1 MNRLKY
7 IYAALLLCCGIGARA
22 GNTVTIGTAS
32 GAPGT
37 EVTVSVSLTN
47 TDGVSALQFSIP
59 MGEYLSYV
67 NNSITKDDRLTNH
80 TVSAAESNGSL
91 NVMVYS
97 ASMAAISES
106 EGELFTFRLKLGNA
120 PATVTLTPT
129 NLVMTS
135 TNGTQLSGNT
145 SNGSV
150 SIRCAKAQYSSMS
163 VDFGRVPIRS
173 TYTSTVTVTNI
184 GNEPL
189 TITAVTFMD
198 DAFSTTT
205 TLPVEIPAGSS
216 QGIVVSCAP
225 TVRGNVNTQMIVTCN
240 SISKLN
246 TITLQAQPFAVNE
259 LHVSDASGTSDEEVT
274 VTLTMNNMDDICAM
288 QANFQLPEQ
297 LEYVSGSFELSSR
310 KQDHIASASL
320 NNGVL
325 RLIAFSTT
333 SKAFTGNDGEIGH
346 FKVKLVGRN
355 STQLK
360 ASEAVLTGI
369 INGNTENVISADY
382 GGQISI
388 SSPQLYTSSTLSFG
402 NMPVN
407 EDVKKTY
414 TIRNYGSAP
423 LTISR
428 IEFDSESFSIEEA
441 LPLQINSGYQQKTIT
456 VVNAD
461 KTEGDFA
468 TTMHIYSNDPEQ
480 RMYSV
485 NVTGCVFAPNYLA
498 FSVEEASEN
507 DVSLKVSMDNYDD
520 IMGVQFDITATNGY
534 TINDADIQIDSRAQ
548 GMVVSTSQ
556 TGNNTLHVFAY
567 MLSGAIAQGSGKLMT
582 IGLTPV
588 QSLANGQ
595 CSLTVRNVVMGVRN
609 LTNKY
614 AGTDPININFSV
626 PTEKPNDDT
635 QVVVTAASYT
645 RAYGDAN
652 PTFGFASVGADLSG
666 TPEITCL
673 ATETSPAGTYPIVIT
688 KGSITNNNVSYI
700 NGTLTI
706 TKAPLTISVGNY
718 SKRQGQANPDFT
730 VNYSG
735 FKNDETET
743 VLNHKPVITTSAN
756 TSSTPGEYTIYVSN
770 AEASNYDISY
780 ENGILTV
787 TAPQKGDVNSDG
799 KVDTQDAILVIQHY
813 LGAEIPSCFIEN
825 VADMNEDGNIDTQDA
840 ILIIETY
847 LNQ

>member
-1 MNRLKY
+1 MNWIKY
-7 IYAALLLCCGIGARA
+7 ILTLLLLYFGMGARA
-22 GNTVTIGTAS
+22 DNIVTIGTS
-32 GAPGT
+32 EGAPGD
-37 EVTVSVSLTN
+37 EVTVSVGLTN
-47 TDGVSALQFSIP
+47 TDAVSALQFSIP
-59 MGEYLSYV
+59 LGEYLSYV
-67 NNSITKDDRLTNH
+67 NGSITAGARLASHAASAVEKD
-80 TVSAAESNGSL
+80 GML

-97 ASMAAISES
+97 TSMAAISGQ
-106 EGELFTFRLKLGNA
+106 EGELFTFRLKLGNT

-129 NLVMTS
+129 NLVMT
-135 TNGTQLSGNT
+135 GTTGAQLSGNT

-150 SIRCAKAQYSSMS
+150 SIRCAKAQYSTMT

-173 TYTSTVTVTNI
+173 TYTRTVTVTNI

-216 QGIVVSCAP
+216 QGIVVSYAP

-310 KQDHIASASL
+310 KQDHIANASL
-320 NNGVL
+320 HNGVL

-355 STQLK
+355 STTLK

-382 GGQISI
+382 GGQITI
-388 SSPQLYTSSTLSFG
+388 SSPQLYADNTLQFG
-402 NMPVN
+402 DVPVT
-407 EDVKKTY
+407 EDVKKTF
-414 TIRNYGSAP
+414 TIRNYGYAP

-428 IEFDSESFSIEEA
+428 IEFDNESFSIEET
-441 LPLQINSGYQQKTIT
+441 LPLQINNWQNKTIT

-498 FSVEEASEN
+498 FSVEEASAN
-507 DVSLKVSMDNYDD
+507 DVSLKVSMDNYDE
-520 IMGVQFDITATNGY
+520 IMGVQFDINATNGY
-534 TINDADIQIDSRAQ
+534 TINDANIQIDSRAQ

-556 TGNNTLHVFAY
+556 TDNNTLHVFAY
-567 MLSGAIAQGSGKLMT
+567 MLSGGIAPGNGKLMT
-582 IGLTPV
+582 MGLTPV
-588 QSLANGQ
+588 QSLANGPY
-595 CSLTVRNVVMGVRN
+595 SLTVRNVVMGVQN

-614 AGTDPININFSV
+614 AGTDPINIDFSV
-626 PTEKPNDDT
+626 PTEKPSDNT
-635 QVVVTAASYT
+635 QVVVTAGSYT

-652 PTFGFASVGADLSG
+652 PTFGFASAGADLSG

-840 ILIIETY
+840 ILIIEKY